1 MAARQK
7 RVEEPEERSPL
18 AGAAVLVALGGGAL
32 GAVFAAS
39 EAAGVLVTVAACT
52 AGTWWTVTR
61 PVPDSSATPP
71 PPSEPPL
78 GDVYAV
84 EGDRAREVRR
94 TPGEG
99 YLIFPEIVHTT
110 DPNTVGEVSDR

>member
-1 MAARQK
+1 MARRK
-7 RVEEPEERSPL
+7 VEEPEEPSRA
-18 AGAAVLVALGGGAL
+18 AGVLVLFVLGTVAL
-32 GAVFAAS
+32 GAVFAVS
-39 EAAGVLVTVAACT
+39 DVAGILVTVAAC
-52 AGTWWTVTR
+52 AVATWWTVSR
-61 PVPDSSATPP
+61 PVSDSSATPP
-71 PPSEPPL
+71 PPSGTPT

-110 DPNTVGEVSDR
+110 DPDAVGEVSER

>member
-1 MAARQK
+1 MARRK
-7 RVEEPEERSPL
+7 TPVEEPEERSAL
-18 AGAAVLVALGGGAL
+18 AGALVLVVLGGALL
-32 GAVFAAS
+32 GAVFAVS
-39 EAAGVLVTVAACT
+39 DAAGILVTVAAC
-52 AGTWWTVTR
+52 AAATWWTVSR
-61 PVPDSSATPP
+61 PVSDSSATPP
-71 PPSEPPL
+71 PPSDTPT

-110 DPNTVGEVSDR
+110 DPNAVGEVTER

>member
-1 MAARQK
+1 MGRRRQ
-7 RVEEPEERSPL
+7 VAEEVEERSPF
-18 AGAAVLVALGGGAL
+18 AGALVLVVLGGVVLAV
-32 GAVFAAS
+32 VFAIS
-39 EAAGVLVTVAACT
+39 ETAGILVTVAAS
-52 AGTWWTVTR
+52 AAATWWAVSR

-71 PPSEPPL
+71 PSSAGPS

-110 DPNTVGEVSDR
+110 DPDTVGEVDER